1 MEDEVSNVTNK
12 LNFLGT
18 SKRSYTSYSRPMSTR
33 ENRVSARLEKL
44 AAGSKESDLPPMLR
58 NTTDYIEVDK
68 NRESGLANS
77 HTSISPSDKISEEPS
92 DY

>member
-1 MEDEVSNVTNK
+1 
-12 LNFLGT
+12 
-18 SKRSYTSYSRPMSTR
+18 MSTR

>member
-1 MEDEVSNVTNK
+1 
-12 LNFLGT
+12 
-18 SKRSYTSYSRPMSTR
+18 MSTH

-58 NTTDYIEVDK
+58 NTIEYQEIDK
-68 NRESGLANS
+68 NRGSGLANS
-77 HTSISPSDKISEEPS
+77 HTSISPSDRISEEPS